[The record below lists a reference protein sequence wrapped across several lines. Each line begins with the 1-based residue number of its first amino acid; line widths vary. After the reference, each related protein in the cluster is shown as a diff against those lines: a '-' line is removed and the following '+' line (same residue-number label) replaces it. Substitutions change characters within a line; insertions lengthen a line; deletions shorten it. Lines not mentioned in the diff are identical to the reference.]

1 MHIIILLKMVMS
13 ALLKDSLYLGGY
25 EKTSCHVGIMCQE
38 RAMQLECDHSP
49 QVTASQVLR
58 PLVQKPTSN

>member
-1 MHIIILLKMVMS
+1 MDIIILHKIVMP
-13 ALLKDSLYLGGY
+13 ALLKDTLYLRGY
-25 EKTSCHVGIMCQE
+25 EKTSCHVVIMCRE
-38 RAMQLECDHSP
+38 RAMQLECDRSP